1 MVHGHILQVEDL
13 RTYIHT
19 LQGVVRA
26 VDGVYLHLGE
36 GNTLAIVGESG
47 CGKTM
52 TALSILRLLPPGGR
66 IEGGRILYQGRDLT
80 VLSEAEMR
88 KIRGKEIAMVF
99 QEPSVALNPVLTVG
113 EQVAE
118 GLRLHLGL
126 GRKEAEDRAVELLE
140 AVGIPDARTRARSYP
155 HQLSGG
161 MKQRVV
167 IAMALA
173 ADPSLLIAD
182 EPTTAL
188 DVSVQAQIVD
198 LLLRLKEERNLSLVL
213 ITHNLGL
220 VASFADET
228 AVMYL
233 GKVVE
238 YGPTDSIIE
247 SPLHP
252 YTRGLIASL
261 PNPSRP
267 LEPIPGNLPSPL
279 ERMEGCPFHPRCRE
293 RRGVC
298 ERYEPPLLSV
308 DGTKVRCWLYEKVG

>member
-1 MVHGHILQVEDL
+1 MADGHILQVEDL

-19 LQGVVRA
+19 PQGVVRA
-26 VDGVYLHLGE
+26 VNGVSLYLEE
-36 GNTLAIVGESG
+36 GKTLAIVGESG

-66 IEGGRILYQGRDLT
+66 IEGGKILYRGRDITALP
-80 VLSEAEMR
+80 EGEMR

-99 QEPSVALNPVLTVG
+99 QEPSTALNPVLTAG

-126 GRKEAEDRAVELLE
+126 GKREAEDRAVELLE

-161 MKQRVV
+161 MRQRVV

-173 ADPSLLIAD
+173 AGPSVLIAD

-198 LLLRLKEERNLSLVL
+198 LLLRLKEERGLSLIL

-238 YGPTDSIIE
+238 HGPTDSIIE

-261 PNPSRP
+261 PDPSRP
-267 LEPIPGNLPSPL
+267 LDPIPGNLPSPL
-279 ERMEGCPFHPRCRE
+279 ERIEGCPFHPRCKVRKE
-293 RRGVC
+293 VC
-298 ERYEPPLLSV
+298 GRYDPPLFTL
-308 DGTKVRCWLYEKVG
+308 DGTKVRCWLYEKAD